1 MIVLEVRNR
10 SSETQNVQVKP
21 RGVKGKQS
29 AVIPAGSAHSFFFP
43 VTEFKPEYTVIMT
56 NGKKMQSVK
65 CPVIPARKH
74 LKSGAVQ
81 TMPYGSFRVTANAE
95 GLNFQ
100 ITVKDDKRG
109 EYNLKTP
116 WEGDGVELF
125 LDAKPFAGLNRSIYN
140 EHVFRVFANPATK
153 SHKAM
158 LTTSANLDADSI
170 RWEISEKGADF
181 DVIIQIPWKSL
192 KLKGPSDVT
201 FDIAVNDND
210 AEKRLSSIPWSG
222 NGENYKNRFNFGTLI
237 Q

>member
-1 MIVLEVRNR
+1 
-10 SSETQNVQVKP
+10 
-21 RGVKGKQS
+21 
-29 AVIPAGSAHSFFFP
+29 
-43 VTEFKPEYTVIMT
+43 
-56 NGKKMQSVK
+56 
-65 CPVIPARKH
+65 
-74 LKSGAVQ
+74 
-81 TMPYGSFRVTANAE
+81 
-95 GLNFQ
+95 
-100 ITVKDDKRG
+100 
-109 EYNLKTP
+109 
-116 WEGDGVELF
+116 
-125 LDAKPFAGLNRSIYN
+125 
-140 EHVFRVFANPATK
+140 
-153 SHKAM
+153 M